1 MTESKRG
8 VGWYSVSLDTLRGWG
23 ILVGVLV
30 LALLVF
36 VGYRYGERWAL
47 ERQAG
52 RAIAESQQMVERLEA
67 RPAEVAALA
76 QELATGKE
84 LLAEAREAQGA
95 RSFRRAAELGRR
107 SRSVLAAL
115 VGHLERRGSGEE
127 AHFLSVQ
134 GEVEYRSAGSTEWR
148 AAGNRVSLHHD
159 DHVRTGRNG
168 IAEIMF
174 ADGKLFT
181 VRPDTSLVIAD
192 SRQGG
197 GEKTIEMSYGWVY
210 ASTTTRPGVVTTPDA
225 EARLLEET
233 EAVITYEPGER
244 RGRFS
249 VFRGEMD
256 LASEEGGERRLGE
269 QQQVVQVAGE
279 LSAPRQLPAVPRP
292 VAPAANTQ
300 FDRARTRTIVLQWDP
315 VDGAAAYA
323 LQVGRNAFFI
333 DNVVEDPRRETT
345 RATLGVRG
353 EGSFRWRVAALAG
366 DGGQSDWSAPQ
377 SFRVAG
383 RGEGAGRTARA
394 AGAGTA
400 ADADD
405 PPGTAPPLLEVLD
418 TDRYGSIF
426 IVQGRTD
433 PGATVQ
439 VNGEP
444 VSVDADGSFTKTIQ
458 LEGDGWSFI
467 EIQARDAWGHTTE
480 QRRRVFVESL

>member
-23 ILVGVLV
+23 ILLGVLV

-52 RAIAESQQMVERLEA
+52 RAIAESRQMIERLEA
-67 RPAEVAALA
+67 RPADVAALA
-76 QELATGKE
+76 QELATGRN
-84 LLAEAREAQGA
+84 LLGEAQEAYDVG
-95 RSFRRAAELGRR
+95 SFRRAAELGRR
-107 SRSVLAAL
+107 SRRVLAAL
-115 VGHLERRGSGEE
+115 LAHLDRRGSDEE

-134 GEVEYRSAGSTEWR
+134 GEVEYRSAGATEWR
-148 AAGNRVSLHHD
+148 AAGNRVSLHRGD
-159 DHVRTGRNG
+159 LVRTGRQG
-168 IAEIMF
+168 VAEIMF
-174 ADGKLFT
+174 ADGNLFT
-181 VRPDTSLVIAD
+181 VRPETSLVISG
-192 SRQGG
+192 SRRGD

-210 ASTTTRPGVVTTPDA
+210 ASTTSEPGVVGTPDA
-225 EARLLEET
+225 EAHLRQET
-233 EAVITYEPGER
+233 EAVIAYEPDER

-256 LASEEGGERRLGE
+256 VAGGDGSEQHLGER
-269 QQQVVQVAGE
+269 QQVTQVAGE
-279 LSAPRQLPAVPRP
+279 LSPPRRLPAAPRPL
-292 VAPAANTQ
+292 APASNAH
-300 FDRARTRTIVLQWDP
+300 FDRARTPTIVLEWEP
-315 VDGAAAYA
+315 VDGAAGYA
-323 LQVGRNAFFI
+323 LQVGRNALFV

-353 EGSFRWRVAALAG
+353 EGSFRWRVAALAA
-366 DGGQSDWSAPQ
+366 DGGQSEWSPPQ
-377 SFRVAG
+377 GFRVAG
-383 RGEGAGRTARA
+383 AGGARIVRA
-394 AGAGTA
+394 APDAGSA
-400 ADADD
+400 
-405 PPGTAPPLLEVLD
+405 PGSGGRPGTAPPQLEILD

-458 LEGDGWSFI
+458 LDGEGWSFI
-467 EIQARDAWGHTTE
+467 EIQARDAWGHVSE